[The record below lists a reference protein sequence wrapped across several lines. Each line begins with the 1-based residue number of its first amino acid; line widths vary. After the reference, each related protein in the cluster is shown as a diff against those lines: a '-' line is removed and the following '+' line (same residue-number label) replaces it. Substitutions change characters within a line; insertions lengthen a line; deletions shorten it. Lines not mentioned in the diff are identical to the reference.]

1 VIHRETP
8 AQHLAQANR
17 HITEA
22 EDRIDRKIVLLD
34 YLRRIGADT
43 EQAERLLAAMQ
54 QNLGLAHRHREMIL
68 AGMER
73 GGP

>member
-1 VIHRETP
+1 MIHRGTP
-8 AQHLAQANR
+8 TQHLAQANR
-17 HITEA
+17 HIAEA

-43 EQAERLLAAMQ
+43 EQTERLLAVMQ
-54 QNLGLAHRHREMIL
+54 QNLGLARRHREMIL
-68 AGMER
+68 VGMEH

>member
-8 AQHLAQANR
+8 VQHLAQANR
-17 HITEA
+17 YIIEA

-54 QNLGLAHRHREMIL
+54 QNLGLTHRHREMIL